1 MFTLIYCRPFFRSRT
16 QVHAAARVVRC
27 LKLDIRFLRL
37 CLTTLSIIRVAGCK
51 SAKVVHLSNWLS
63 GNPMLAHMGRTCARY
78 RFWGCWDTCP
88 IRVISRGGKIPA
100 AQMTLMADENNYG
113 RCKCSVVACGRS
125 DRRKSSGLPHIHIIC
140 TQMNVICVKPM
151 LAILYEGNI

>member
-113 RCKCSVVACGRS
+113 RCKCSVVQHVVGRIGGSLPDYLTFTSFDECNLRQTDACHS
-125 DRRKSSGLPHIHIIC
+125 I
-140 TQMNVICVKPM
+140 
-151 LAILYEGNI
+151 